1 MPSLNDLTFGSEGM
15 ANKRLLAVAI
25 GVTSGIGIL
34 GFLADYNNKSVSS
47 SGQTRMLP
55 QTNDAEQEALLKN
68 AEIIG
73 DYLSHGFGGT
83 TFRLPD
89 GNVLKIVSL
98 EKTLPPPYN
107 QLNTNQADF
116 FEAINN
122 GDMTFSEEMVDIK
135 RFGKGRAWVKMV
147 QLVNSESKSPKHH
160 LSVGEKVA
168 YWVMEYVPTIG
179 RGEMTDAKIQGG
191 ENRLQEWGKKN
202 GWALQDFKDSN
213 YGERRDGSYVMFD
226 PWVELLESR

>member
-1 MPSLNDLTFGSEGM
+1 MSHFS
-15 ANKRLLAVAI
+15 
-25 GVTSGIGIL
+25 TSV
-34 GFLADYNNKSVSS
+34 FSDSSV
-47 SGQTRMLP
+47 
-55 QTNDAEQEALLKN
+55 
-68 AEIIG
+68 
-73 DYLSHGFGGT
+73 
-83 TFRLPD
+83 
-89 GNVLKIVSL
+89 
-98 EKTLPPPYN
+98 
-107 QLNTNQADF
+107 
-116 FEAINN
+116 
-122 GDMTFSEEMVDIK
+122 
-135 RFGKGRAWVKMV
+135 FGKGRAWVKMV

-202 GWALQDFKDSN
+202 GWTLQDFKDSN